1 MSSNKQFVLKSFKT
15 VFENYLEYIE
25 NNIESQKTEVSSM
38 KQIINL
44 MLTFNKSGVLKIWF
58 NYITVPYGKIILSG
72 NYDFFIDKNYNK
84 DLKDMDQ
91 SNVSYILNTLEETKR
106 LAKNIDK
113 EKKKK
118 IMEFNQQLT
127 KLSIMYFN
135 N

>member
-1 MSSNKQFVLKSFKT
+1 MSSNKQFILKNFKT

-25 NNIESQKTEVSSM
+25 DNMENLKTDIGYM
-38 KQIINL
+38 KQVINL
-44 MLTFNKSGVLKIWF
+44 MLRFNKSGVLKIWF
-58 NYITVPYGKIILSG
+58 NYITVPYGKVILSG
-72 NYDFFIDKNYNK
+72 NFDFFTEKNYNK

-91 SNVSYILNTLEETKR
+91 SNISYILNTLEETKK
-106 LAKNIDK
+106 LAKNIDE

-127 KLSIMYFN
+127 KISIMYFN

>member
-1 MSSNKQFVLKSFKT
+1 MSSNKQFVLKNFKT

-25 NNIESQKTEVSSM
+25 NNIESQKSEVGYM

-84 DLKDMDQ
+84 DLKDMEQ

-113 EKKKK
+113 EKKEK